1 MLNIGSRP
9 TLETRRSIEVHIFDF
24 NNDIYGETIE
34 VEFCKKLRNEMKFA
48 SVNDLINQLNNDE
61 KACRAFFD

>member
-1 MLNIGSRP
+1 MSRK
-9 TLETRRSIEVHIFDF
+9 ENDDF
-24 NNDIYGETIE
+24 VATEAEKTFNDDGETIE